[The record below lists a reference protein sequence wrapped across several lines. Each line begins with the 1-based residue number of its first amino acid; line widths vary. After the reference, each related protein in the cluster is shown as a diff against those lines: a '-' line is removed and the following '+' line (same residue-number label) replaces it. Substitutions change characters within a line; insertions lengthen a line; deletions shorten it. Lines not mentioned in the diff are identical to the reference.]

1 MRIADIVRCTDVE
14 GPGKRTAVWFQGCSI
29 RCPDCCNPSYFD
41 PAGGMDADPIGLAKE
56 IAGLNVAGVT
66 LHSEEPL
73 GLAAAGH
80 PGPTRV
86 EVEGVTLHGEKSL
99 GFAAASHLEPTR
111 VEVEGVTLHGEK
123 SLGFAAVSHL
133 EPTRVEVE
141 GVTLLGGEPLDQA
154 EELEVFLRCFRAISS
169 LGVFLFTGH
178 TWPTVQERFAHLVRW
193 CDIIKCGPFVK
204 TLTPD
209 NRRWIGSANQTIHFV
224 SDRYR
229 PMEENWPR
237 SRREIE
243 IHLDN
248 DWITIN
254 GSPFADD
261 LFFSPGEKNMRKM
274 EKNEKDRS

>member
-1 MRIADIVRCTDVE
+1 MRIADIVRCTEVE

-99 GFAAASHLEPTR
+99 GFAAA
-111 VEVEGVTLHGEK
+111 
-123 SLGFAAVSHL
+123 SHL